1 MKKLSNWSNILG
13 SQKMS
18 VDKIE
23 DFLFFYLVC
32 KIHINIACNP
42 FIGQDYTSV
51 HTIKLRHKLKF
62 I

>member
-1 MKKLSNWSNILG
+1 
-13 SQKMS
+13 MS

-42 FIGQDYTSV
+42 FTGQDYTSV
-51 HTIKLRHKLKF
+51 HTIKLRHKLKL

>member
-1 MKKLSNWSNILG
+1 MNKLFNWSNISA

-18 VDKIE
+18 ADKIE

-42 FIGQDYTSV
+42 FTGQDYTSV